1 MTLNKPN
8 KAIGPQVRQKPNQ
21 RFNLPLIGLALLS
34 VIVSLQIGTQYL
46 AWKFHYFEGLGFSLA
61 HVYLPWQ
68 LFLWNFKYH
77 QYYPDYFNAAFGIVV
92 MSTSLF
98 LMMVILVSQQL
109 KKGEISEYL
118 HGSARWA
125 NMEDLKNASLIG
137 HDEGVY
143 VGAFEDEIGRA
154 HV

>member
-46 AWKFHYFEGLGFSLA
+46 AWKFHYFEGLGFSFA

-118 HGSARWA
+118 HG
-125 NMEDLKNASLIG
+125 
-137 HDEGVY
+137 
-143 VGAFEDEIGRA
+143 
-154 HV
+154 